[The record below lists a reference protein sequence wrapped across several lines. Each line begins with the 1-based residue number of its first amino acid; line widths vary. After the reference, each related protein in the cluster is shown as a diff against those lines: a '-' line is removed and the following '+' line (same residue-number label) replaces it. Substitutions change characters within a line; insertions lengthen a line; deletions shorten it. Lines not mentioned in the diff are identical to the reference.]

1 MRNPEEAKSGRY
13 LKPKKKLRKLDVIMI
28 IVGLCFVAVFAVMV
42 WFYYKY
48 QSIPDTLCV
57 CAFGALT
64 GECGISGVIKTKDKD
79 QKNQEEKNYG

>member
-1 MRNPEEAKSGRY
+1 MKKTEKAKSGRF

-28 IVGLCFVAVFAVMV
+28 IVGLCFVAVFAVMA
-42 WFYYKY
+42 WFYYMY

-64 GECGISGVIKTKDKD
+64 GECGISGVIKTKDNT
-79 QKNQEEKNYG
+79 KNQEEKNCG